1 MTKLCKQCP
10 NGHRAGS
17 NSQKKCHECG
27 HHFYRKRYTPRIKST
42 KKCPL
47 CKVRVGGNNTTTCQ
61 KCGHIFQKNIHNLK
75 KEKHMEEILD
85 WYLDELAN
93 DVETEKDLSCSY
105 YTVNKV
111 FML

>member
-1 MTKLCKQCP
+1 MPKLCKQCP
-10 NGHRAGS
+10 HGHRASS
-17 NSQKKCHECG
+17 NSQKKCHDCS
-27 HHFYRKRYTPRIKST
+27 HHFYLKRYTPRNKST

-47 CKVRVGGNNTTTCQ
+47 CKVCVGGNNTKTCK
-61 KCGHIFQKNIHNLK
+61 KCGHIFKKRIRNLK
-75 KEKHMEEILD
+75 KEKHMEEVID

-93 DVETEKDLSCSY
+93 DVETEKDLSSSY